1 MSGAMVRHSTA
12 QSANSK
18 GSLKSLPLGRGS
30 QGMKQA
36 GRESSC
42 DFYIHGLPTKE
53 GRVALELV

>member
-1 MSGAMVRHSTA
+1 MVRHSTA

-36 GRESSC
+36 GRESNC